1 MPTPAVQRLGHDI
14 LCLDADYIAPGLACF
29 YLIRGGDE
37 YAVIE
42 TGTAHSLA
50 LLQDCLR
57 EEGIEATQ
65 LRYVVP
71 THAHLDHAGGAG
83 AIMAAFPDATLLAH
97 PSAAR
102 HLIDPSRLV
111 SSSIEVYGERAFARL
126 YGEIQPIPGERVHT
140 LEDRQQFEVGDRV
153 LEARHTRG
161 HANHHLCLWDATR
174 RGWFT
179 GDMFGVCYREFRLA
193 DGPFVA
199 PSTTPT
205 QFDPEA
211 FIQSLDL
218 LASYGPERLYLTHF
232 GELGWEQSARE
243 LLQQQVMHYPE
254 LARQTGNDVGA
265 LSEALIEYT
274 WAQLGSR
281 VPDDQRARIAERIA
295 ADMNLNAQGL
305 SIWLR
310 RQAA

>member
-14 LCLDADYIAPGLACF
+14 QCLDADYMAPGLACF

-42 TGTAHSLA
+42 TGTAYSLGR
-50 LLQDCLR
+50 LQECLR
-57 EEGIEATQ
+57 EEGIDAAR

-83 AIMAAFPDATLLAH
+83 AIMAAFPEATLLAH

-111 SSSIEVYGERAFARL
+111 ASSIEVYGERAFARL
-126 YGEIQPIPGERVHT
+126 YGEIRPIPAERVLT
-140 LEDRQQFEVGDRV
+140 LEDRQQFELGGRV

-161 HANHHLCLWDATR
+161 HANHHLCLWDAAS

-179 GDMFGVCYREFRLA
+179 GDMFGVCYPEFRLP
-193 DGPFVA
+193 DGPFVM

-211 FIQSLDL
+211 FIESLDL
-218 LASYGPERLYLTHF
+218 LASYGPRRLYLTHF
-232 GELGWEQSARE
+232 GELGWEQKARE

-254 LARQTGNDVGA
+254 LARQVGTDVEA
-265 LSEALIEYT
+265 LSEALVEYT
-274 WAQLGSR
+274 WAQLAAR
-281 VPDDQRARIAERIA
+281 VPDDQRPSIAERIA
-295 ADMNLNAQGL
+295 ADMGLNAQGL